1 MYMYS
6 GITSGRVLKGG
17 LGGGG
22 QLNICHWIWY
32 ECHAGDISL
41 YGKIPLDVMC
51 RPILYSTYVFKV
63 TY

>member
-17 LGGGG
+17 VAGEG
-22 QLNICHWIWY
+22 NRIFVTEY

-41 YGKIPLDVMC
+41 YGKIPLDVMY
-51 RPILYSTYVFKV
+51 RPILYSICV
-63 TY
+63 